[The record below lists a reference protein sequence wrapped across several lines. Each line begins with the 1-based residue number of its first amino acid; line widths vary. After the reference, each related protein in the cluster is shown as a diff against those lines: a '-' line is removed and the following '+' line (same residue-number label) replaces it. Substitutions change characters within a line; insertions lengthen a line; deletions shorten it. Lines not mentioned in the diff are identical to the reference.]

1 MSIPV
6 DYTSALLKSLSQDRL
21 NNLIAQADA
30 RRILQEVKE
39 SPENYPAFDPL
50 LTEKVTHIAY
60 ALLSCGCSLIEGADD
75 SADEAE
81 NLGILE
87 RAGKLLSDAYRYN
100 DSETDEK
107 NYNLLIA
114 GMALYAAKQYSRA
127 FIVLKDINLD
137 FSVGQLIIQFVKK
150 DFNSLLKSTSKVF
163 FEDFCELSDIHV
175 LDEWV
180 ISHEIARIFMI
191 ITDYVQTG
199 NKDDFTIIDDIFN
212 KLLLVAVDS
221 NLISFWL
228 IIRLL
233 RIILSTY
240 FKASLWSVLPP
251 LLSSQYTTKNYIQ
264 LLSGFVPPVTELWPS
279 QVAAIPLAVGENDG
293 GIINL
298 RTSGGKTRVAEIA
311 IINTLSSNGMSKVLY
326 LAPFRSLAF
335 EVEQSLSKVFNPLG
349 ITVSQLYGGSTAN
362 LTDFELIN
370 ESQVVIAT
378 PEKAKALIRCGSGLE
393 TKIKLIVVDEG
404 HLLGAEERYIKNEMF
419 LTHIKEFA
427 SRNQIRMLLLSA
439 VLPNANELAEWIAAD
454 SNLVAKSEWKPS
466 LERLGLLLWDGT
478 RVRLQWKSDGDP
490 FNPNFVQKAPLG
502 FGRRRNPFPN
512 DKKEAIA
519 ATAVRLAQ
527 TGTVMIYSAKAN
539 AINGL
544 AESVL
549 LALGEHP
556 NDFDWDE
563 SLWNVF
569 ESVCKE
575 ELGDSDIVLTAA
587 QKGVICHNNRL
598 PALVRIAIE
607 RLMRSK
613 APLIIIASSTL
624 GQGVNIGISTVI
636 VSTPYF
642 SNETISNRDFWNICG
657 RAGRAFSDVEGKIL
671 YAIDTKASNDKE
683 RWRVR
688 KDMNLAD
695 YYFNNQQMEKVQ
707 SGLFIALRQ
716 IYKCAEE
723 TGTDFSLLLEAI
735 ANDSISANIHG
746 EFAKWLNTLFDF
758 LDDELLAMHEDFN
771 SDGTD
776 LDWVEPVFRKSLA
789 LIQAE
794 AEHKEDYINLLRAR
808 TKALLNRIPNRAARK
823 KLIASGIPLTV
834 SMAILDDID
843 KFKSLALSFILSTD
857 AEDQIEQTNNIVREI
872 EIWSN
877 ANAAN
882 LMEFVPSQTIL
893 DNFRHCW
900 ISGMPLS
907 EIIKSEPNA
916 AKISKDYYGY
926 TLPWIIHAISQMFDS
941 ESEQIFIQA
950 YSSIAMFVELGLP
963 NVTSS
968 NIYLAG
974 VRSRGAALE
983 LSNFDVFQNKSI
995 SEVKRILSSFQLQDC
1010 EISETTK
1017 AWIKLLSDSANSQ
1030 KPKEVSFPAFTWK
1043 RNGLPDKLYLRETNG
1058 DCFLI
1063 SEDGY
1068 FYEKV
1073 ESTSELPFLEI
1084 ANIQGLYFKRDDDI
1098 WNLRSNNPKIT
1109 VR

>member
-100 DSETDEK
+100 DSEADEK

-163 FEDFCELSDIHV
+163 FEDFCELSNIQV

-199 NKDDFTIIDDIFN
+199 NKDDFTIIDD
-212 KLLLVAVDS
+212 
-221 NLISFWL
+221 
-228 IIRLL
+228 
-233 RIILSTY
+233 
-240 FKASLWSVLPP
+240 
-251 LLSSQYTTKNYIQ
+251 
-264 LLSGFVPPVTELWPS
+264 
-279 QVAAIPLAVGENDG
+279 
-293 GIINL
+293 
-298 RTSGGKTRVAEIA
+298 
-311 IINTLSSNGMSKVLY
+311 
-326 LAPFRSLAF
+326 
-335 EVEQSLSKVFNPLG
+335 
-349 ITVSQLYGGSTAN
+349 
-362 LTDFELIN
+362 
-370 ESQVVIAT
+370 
-378 PEKAKALIRCGSGLE
+378 
-393 TKIKLIVVDEG
+393 
-404 HLLGAEERYIKNEMF
+404 
-419 LTHIKEFA
+419 
-427 SRNQIRMLLLSA
+427 
-439 VLPNANELAEWIAAD
+439 
-454 SNLVAKSEWKPS
+454 
-466 LERLGLLLWDGT
+466 
-478 RVRLQWKSDGDP
+478 
-490 FNPNFVQKAPLG
+490 
-502 FGRRRNPFPN
+502 
-512 DKKEAIA
+512 
-519 ATAVRLAQ
+519 
-527 TGTVMIYSAKAN
+527 
-539 AINGL
+539 
-544 AESVL
+544 
-549 LALGEHP
+549 
-556 NDFDWDE
+556 
-563 SLWNVF
+563 
-569 ESVCKE
+569 
-575 ELGDSDIVLTAA
+575 
-587 QKGVICHNNRL
+587 
-598 PALVRIAIE
+598 
-607 RLMRSK
+607 
-613 APLIIIASSTL
+613 
-624 GQGVNIGISTVI
+624 
-636 VSTPYF
+636 
-642 SNETISNRDFWNICG
+642 
-657 RAGRAFSDVEGKIL
+657 
-671 YAIDTKASNDKE
+671 
-683 RWRVR
+683 
-688 KDMNLAD
+688 
-695 YYFNNQQMEKVQ
+695 
-707 SGLFIALRQ
+707 
-716 IYKCAEE
+716 
-723 TGTDFSLLLEAI
+723 
-735 ANDSISANIHG
+735 
-746 EFAKWLNTLFDF
+746 
-758 LDDELLAMHEDFN
+758 
-771 SDGTD
+771 
-776 LDWVEPVFRKSLA
+776 
-789 LIQAE
+789 
-794 AEHKEDYINLLRAR
+794 INLLRAR

-882 LMEFVPSQTIL
+882 LMEFVPNQTIL

-907 EIIKSEPNA
+907 EITNSEPNA

-995 SEVKRILSSFQLQDC
+995 SEVKQILSSFQLQDC

-1073 ESTSELPFLEI
+1073 ESTSELPFLKI
-1084 ANIQGLYFKRDDDI
+1084 ANILGLYFERDDDI

>member
-1 MSIPV
+1 MSIVNKHP
-6 DYTSALLKSLSQDRL
+6 DKM
-21 NNLIAQADA
+21 
-30 RRILQEVKE
+30 
-39 SPENYPAFDPL
+39 SP
-50 LTEKVTHIAY
+50 
-60 ALLSCGCSLIEGADD
+60 
-75 SADEAE
+75 
-81 NLGILE
+81 LGI
-87 RAGKLLSDAYRYN
+87 S
-100 DSETDEK
+100 
-107 NYNLLIA
+107 
-114 GMALYAAKQYSRA
+114 
-127 FIVLKDINLD
+127 
-137 FSVGQLIIQFVKK
+137 
-150 DFNSLLKSTSKVF
+150 
-163 FEDFCELSDIHV
+163 
-175 LDEWV
+175 
-180 ISHEIARIFMI
+180 
-191 ITDYVQTG
+191 
-199 NKDDFTIIDDIFN
+199 
-212 KLLLVAVDS
+212 LVA
-221 NLISFWL
+221 
-228 IIRLL
+228 
-233 RIILSTY
+233 
-240 FKASLWSVLPP
+240 
-251 LLSSQYTTKNYIQ
+251 
-264 LLSGFVPPVTELWPS
+264 
-279 QVAAIPLAVGENDG
+279 NDG
-293 GIINL
+293 IT
-298 RTSGGKTRVAEIA
+298 TSGVAH
-311 IINTLSSNGMSKVLY
+311 
-326 LAPFRSLAF
+326 RSLA
-335 EVEQSLSKVFNPLG
+335 ENGHNDVLLKYMEDALQKHHISPDALQRHMDLITSL
-349 ITVSQLYGGSTAN
+349 
-362 LTDFELIN
+362 
-370 ESQVVIAT
+370 
-378 PEKAKALIRCGSGLE
+378 
-393 TKIKLIVVDEG
+393 KIKGLPILRSPYPQDFTTQKG
-404 HLLGAEERYIKNEMF
+404 NFAEVF
-419 LTHIKEFA
+419 
-427 SRNQIRMLLLSA
+427 
-439 VLPNANELAEWIAAD
+439 LAEYLSSTTDAQLPIY
-454 SNLVAKSEWKPS
+454 
-466 LERLGLLLWDGT
+466 RLRYNTNPD
-478 RVRLQWKSDGDP
+478 QSMKGD
-490 FNPNFVQKAPLG
+490 
-502 FGRRRNPFPN
+502 
-512 DKKEAIA
+512 D
-519 ATAVRLAQ
+519 
-527 TGTVMIYSAKAN
+527 
-539 AINGL
+539 
-544 AESVL
+544 VL
-549 LALGEHP
+549 
-556 NDFDWDE
+556 
-563 SLWNVF
+563 
-569 ESVCKE
+569 
-575 ELGDSDIVLTAA
+575 LGDSDIVLTAA
-587 QKGVICHNNRL
+587 KKGVICHNNRL
-598 PALVRIAIE
+598 PTLVRIAIE

-735 ANDSISANIHG
+735 ANDSIGANIHG

-882 LMEFVPSQTIL
+882 LMEFVPNQTIL

-907 EIIKSEPNA
+907 EITNSEPNA

-926 TLPWIIHAISQMFDS
+926 TLPWIIHAIFQMFDS

-995 SEVKRILSSFQLQDC
+995 SEVKQILSSFQLQDC

-1073 ESTSELPFLEI
+1073 ESTSELPFLKI
-1084 ANIQGLYFKRDDDI
+1084 ANILGLYFERDDDI